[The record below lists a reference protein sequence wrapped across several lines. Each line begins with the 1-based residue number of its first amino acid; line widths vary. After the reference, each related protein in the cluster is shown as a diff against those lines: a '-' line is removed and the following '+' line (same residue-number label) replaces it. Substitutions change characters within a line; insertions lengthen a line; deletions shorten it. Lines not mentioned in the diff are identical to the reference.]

1 MSNDIGNINSKINT
15 IEKNNKNV
23 VEMANSAIDKVNN
36 LEEVNFRDLKQTMD
50 DIEKVAIGN
59 KAQIEFNDKDIIE
72 LKDSMKTN
80 TDNIATNLNNINA
93 NSKSINEIKEALKN
107 DTSSTEIA
115 NINTLIE
122 KMENRLKVLEDAL
135 ANKSTSNTDDTKKG

>member
-1 MSNDIGNINSKINT
+1 
-15 IEKNNKNV
+15 
-23 VEMANSAIDKVNN
+23 
-36 LEEVNFRDLKQTMD
+36 
-50 DIEKVAIGN
+50 
-59 KAQIEFNDKDIIE
+59 
-72 LKDSMKTN
+72 
-80 TDNIATNLNNINA
+80 DNIATNLNNINA